1 MRRSRPNRSK
11 SSRASGGCHQ
21 APSQQLHNP
30 YAPMQLVS
38 ESQLEDIHQASLTL
52 LCNTGIDFQSPRAV
66 EILRGAG
73 AMVDA
78 DGQRVR
84 FDPDW
89 VMQTIATTPREF
101 VLHGRGPDRQITMGG
116 SSMAFAMVASTPNV
130 SDLDRGR
137 ISGNYEDF
145 CNLLRLGESLNSVQ
159 LQAGF
164 PVEPCDVNVNIR
176 HLVAAEAMAR
186 LTTKP
191 VGGYA
196 LGRQRMLDV
205 IEIARISRGISHA
218 QLLKQPSIHTVV
230 NANSPLIYDAAL
242 LEGAIVMAQHNQP
255 VIYTPF
261 TLAGAMAP
269 ITIAGAL
276 VQQNAEC
283 LAGLAFHQCVNP
295 GAPAMYGSFTSN
307 VDMKSGS
314 PAFGTPEY
322 SQATIASGQL
332 ARKYGIPLRASNAN
346 ASNAPDAQATYESQM
361 SLWGCM
367 MGQVNYVLHGLGW
380 IEGGL
385 CTSYEKIIIDAE
397 MIQMLQAFM
406 QPMDT
411 STDALGVEAIAQVG
425 PGSHFFASPHTM
437 SRYENAFYSPL
448 LSDWSNFENWRDAG
462 AMNATQRAN
471 KIWKRLL
478 QEYEEPKLDADID
491 AQLTEFVQRRISEG
505 GAAPGV

>member
-1 MRRSRPNRSK
+1 
-11 SSRASGGCHQ
+11 
-21 APSQQLHNP
+21 
-30 YAPMQLVS
+30 
-38 ESQLEDIHQASLTL
+38 
-52 LCNTGIDFQSPRAV
+52 
-66 EILRGAG
+66 
-73 AMVDA
+73 
-78 DGQRVR
+78 
-84 FDPDW
+84 
-89 VMQTIATTPREF
+89 
-101 VLHGRGPDRQITMGG
+101 
-116 SSMAFAMVASTPNV
+116 
-130 SDLDRGR
+130 
-137 ISGNYEDF
+137 
-145 CNLLRLGESLNSVQ
+145 
-159 LQAGF
+159 
-164 PVEPCDVNVNIR
+164 
-176 HLVAAEAMAR
+176 
-186 LTTKP
+186 
-191 VGGYA
+191 
-196 LGRQRMLDV
+196 
-205 IEIARISRGISHA
+205 
-218 QLLKQPSIHTVV
+218 
-230 NANSPLIYDAAL
+230 
-242 LEGAIVMAQHNQP
+242 
-255 VIYTPF
+255 
-261 TLAGAMAP
+261 
-269 ITIAGAL
+269 
-276 VQQNAEC
+276 
-283 LAGLAFHQCVNP
+283 AGLAFHQCVNP